1 MLEKPSLDTKY
12 MSDRFFKLTDHLKL
26 DFNLDALITK
36 FDGDRIDPSGKNGIY
51 ADPSGV
57 LHWQYFTGSGA
68 RFARNVYRNLKTEC
82 ESIVHSLQNLQNYIG
97 ANSMMH
103 ENPMVNEFLN
113 HRISSDRITFIKQAA
128 GLPLK
133 PHIDSNRRLTL
144 NIGLRN
150 SNTGKTY
157 VSDSS
162 DVKNFAT
169 SDLQSYTMADG
180 DVYLLKTANAHS
192 VESLVTA
199 DSELDRYI
207 VTYAIAIR

>member
-1 MLEKPSLDTKY
+1 

-26 DFNLDALITK
+26 DLNLDALIAK
-36 FDGDRIDPSGKNGIY
+36 FDGDRIDPSGKDGIY
-51 ADPSGV
+51 SDLSGV

-68 RFARNVYRNLKTEC
+68 RFARNVYRNLKPEC
-82 ESIVHSLQNLQNYIG
+82 ESIAHSLHDLQDRIG
-97 ANSMMH
+97 ADSAMR

-113 HRISSDRITFIKQAA
+113 HRINAKRITFIKQAA
-128 GLPLK
+128 GLPVK
-133 PHIDSNRRLTL
+133 PHIDSNRILTL

-150 SNTGKTY
+150 ANTGKTY

-162 DVKNFAT
+162 DPKSFKT
-169 SDLQSYTMADG
+169 SNLQSYTMADG
-180 DVYLLKTANAHS
+180 DVYLLKTANIHS

-207 VTYAIAIR
+207 VTYAIAIP